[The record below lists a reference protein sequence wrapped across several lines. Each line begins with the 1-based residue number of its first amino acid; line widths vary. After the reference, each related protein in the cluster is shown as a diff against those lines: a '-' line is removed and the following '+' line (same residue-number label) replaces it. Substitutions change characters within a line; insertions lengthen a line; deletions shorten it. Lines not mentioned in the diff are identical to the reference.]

1 MSDELRGFRVAYYAA
16 RRQPYPLASM
26 PRNEGR
32 SVETVVVGTGQAG
45 LVMSRLL
52 SEAGREHV
60 LLDRRSSLGGGWQ
73 DRWDGFQL
81 VGPNWTVSVP
91 GLDYQGD
98 DPDGYMHR
106 DELIGHWRRYAEVI
120 AAPIELDT
128 EVQRLEGLEGAG
140 RARFRLTTSRGTV
153 DARDVIV
160 AGGPFQ
166 RPNVPALA
174 ASLAPSILSLH
185 SHDYRSPADLPPG
198 RVLLVGSGQSG
209 IQLTE
214 ELVDAGREVILSV
227 GRCGP
232 VPRRYRGRDAFWWL
246 RQLRTRGR
254 EAGVTL
260 PTAADLPSPGARFA
274 CNPQLTGH
282 GGGHDVN
289 LRLMSE
295 AGLRLAGRLTALD
308 GTVARF
314 ASDLGESLRFAD
326 GAFAARL
333 QPRIE
338 GFIERIGELF
348 PEHEAATST
357 YEPPELTELD
367 LRAEGVTAILW
378 TSGYRPAF
386 DWIRLPVLDELG
398 LPIQQDGATT
408 VDGLTFI
415 GTPWLVDMGSAN
427 LVGLVSD
434 AESIAARW

>member
-1 MSDELRGFRVAYYAA
+1 MVRDH
-16 RRQPYPLASM
+16 
-26 PRNEGR
+26 GR
-32 SVETVVVGTGQAG
+32 SVETVVVGAGQAG

-52 SEAGREHV
+52 SQAGREHV
-60 LLDRRSSLGGGWQ
+60 VLDRRTSLGGGWQ
-73 DRWDGFQL
+73 DRWDAFQL

-91 GLDYQGD
+91 GLDYQGT
-98 DPDGYMHR
+98 DPDGYMGR
-106 DELIGHWRRYAEVI
+106 DELIAHWRRYAEVI
-120 AAPIELDT
+120 GAPIELDT
-128 EVQRLEGLEGAG
+128 DVRGLDGLEDRGG
-140 RARFRLTTSRGTV
+140 ARFRLGTNRGTI
-153 DARDVIV
+153 DAREVIV

-166 RPNVPALA
+166 TPHVPSLA
-174 ASLAPSILSLH
+174 ATLDPSILSLH
-185 SHDYRSPADLPPG
+185 SHHYRSPADLPPG

-209 IQLTE
+209 IQLIE
-214 ELVDAGREVILSV
+214 ELMEAGREVILSV

-232 VPRRYRGRDAFWWL
+232 VPRRYRGHDIFWWL
-246 RQLRTRGR
+246 RELRTRGL
-254 EAGVTL
+254 EVGVTL
-260 PTAADLPSPGARFA
+260 PTAADLPAPAARFA

-289 LRLMSE
+289 LRRMSM

-314 ASDLGESLRFAD
+314 APDLGSSLRFAD

-338 GFIERIGELF
+338 GLIERTGVSY
-348 PEHEAATST
+348 PEHEVELFT

-367 LRAEGVTAILW
+367 LRAEGIGAVLW

-386 DWIRLPVLDELG
+386 NWIRLPVLDELG
-398 LPIQQDGATT
+398 LPITDG
-408 VDGLTFI
+408 GLTSVPGLSFI

-434 AESIAARW
+434 AEAIAARW